1 MCNTSGTQHDNISQ
15 VTLDI
20 SSGAESIFG
29 EYVLVAGNADG
40 VSDGLVELR
49 SPATDSHS
57 YTSSVRRTSVP
68 MMGVYG
74 LSLLVVYGL
83 KVLS

>member
-1 MCNTSGTQHDNISQ
+1 MEPNISNTSQ
-15 VTLDI
+15 VALDI
-20 SSGAESIFG
+20 SSGVESIFG

-40 VSDGLVELR
+40 VSDGLIEVR

-57 YTSSVRRTSVP
+57 YTSGVHRTNVP
-68 MMGVYG
+68 VMGVYAM
-74 LSLLVVYGL
+74 SLAVVYGL